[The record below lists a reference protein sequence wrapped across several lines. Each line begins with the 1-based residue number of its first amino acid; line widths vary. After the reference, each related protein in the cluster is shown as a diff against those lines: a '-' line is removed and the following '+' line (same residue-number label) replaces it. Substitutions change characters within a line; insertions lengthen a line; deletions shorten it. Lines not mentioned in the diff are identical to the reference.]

1 MDANTDIQPLGPDG
15 ILIRFADTLSEPA
28 NRAAL
33 AFRAVIDA
41 AELPGVSETATSLT
55 SVFLRFQPDVISRRA
70 LEDDV
75 RQRLGDR
82 DWLAAALPEGRVLW
96 EMPAAFGGE
105 HGPGLAESAD
115 LAGVSEDRAVE
126 EICAARLR
134 VLALGFAPGQPY
146 LGFLPDHW
154 NIPRQGDVTPEVPRG
169 AVVVAVRQ
177 VIPFANAAPT
187 GWRQVGRTAFRC
199 FDAALDPAIPLRP
212 GDEVSF
218 LPIDAL
224 HLDRLLDKAP
234 AYGGAERT
242 VLA

>member
-1 MDANTDIQPLGPDG
+1 MDARADIQPLGPDG
-15 ILIRFADTLSEPA
+15 LLIRFADKLSEPA

-33 AFRAVIDA
+33 AFRAVIEA
-41 AELPGVSETATSLT
+41 AKIPGVSETATSLT
-55 SVFLRFQPDVISRRA
+55 SVFLRFQPDEVSRQA
-70 LEDDV
+70 LEADV
-75 RQRLGDR
+75 QQRLADQ
-82 DWLAAALPEGRVLW
+82 DWLAAELPEGRSLW
-96 EMPAAFGGE
+96 SMPAAFGGA

-126 EICAARLR
+126 EICDARLR

-169 AVVVAVRQ
+169 AVVAAVRQ

-218 LPIDAL
+218 LPVEAA
-224 HLDRLLDKAP
+224 HLERLLDKAP
-234 AYGGAERT
+234 AYGGAERAQ
-242 VLA
+242 LS

>member
-1 MDANTDIQPLGPDG
+1 MTTRADILPLGPDG
-15 ILIRFADTLSEPA
+15 ILVRFADSLSEPA

-33 AFRAVIDA
+33 AFRAAIDA
-41 AELPGVSETATSLT
+41 AKLPGVSETATSLT
-55 SVFLRFQPDVISRRA
+55 SVFLRFQPDVVSRQSLQA
-70 LEDDV
+70 AV
-75 RQRLGDR
+75 QQRLADR
-82 DWLAAALPEGRVLW
+82 DWLAADLPEGRSLW
-96 EMPAAFGGE
+96 EMPAAFGGV
-105 HGPGLAESAD
+105 HGHGLAESAD
-115 LAGVSEDRAVE
+115 LAGVSENEAVE
-126 EICAARLR
+126 EICGTRLR

-146 LGFLPDHW
+146 LGFLPEHW

-218 LPIDAL
+218 RPVEAAY
-224 HLDRLLDKAP
+224 LDRLLDKAP
-234 AYGGAERT
+234 AFGGAERT